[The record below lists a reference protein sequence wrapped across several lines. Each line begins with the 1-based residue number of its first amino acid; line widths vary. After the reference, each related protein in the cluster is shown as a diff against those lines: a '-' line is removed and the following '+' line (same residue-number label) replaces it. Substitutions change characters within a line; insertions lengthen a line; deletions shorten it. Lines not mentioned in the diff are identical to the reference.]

1 MEKGVRFIMEDLIK
15 ELVDKVLRANC
26 EIYELKEE
34 GYRNQIRLLHDR
46 ELKSQEIIKEQ
57 RKVILEFKEEV
68 EKLKGG
74 NTEHGKDSR
83 QL

>member
-1 MEKGVRFIMEDLIK
+1 MFIMEDLVRD
-15 ELVDKVLRANC
+15 LVDKILRANC

-46 ELKSQEIIKEQ
+46 ELKGQEIIEEQ

-68 EKLKGG
+68 VKLKGG
-74 NTEHGKDSR
+74 NTEHGKDNR
-83 QL
+83 QH